1 MEKAAWAR
9 AKRPMPTS
17 PFHSREAQTRNP
29 KALLLGM
36 LGPVLGMALAQFA
49 ALFLTVYTTCA
60 QAAFYQE
67 YAVGPL
73 PGAKTEEAASPE
85 MTD

>member
-1 MEKAAWAR
+1 M
-9 AKRPMPTS
+9 
-17 PFHSREAQTRNP
+17 NVGGVLIV
-29 KALLLGM
+29 ALVAIAFAMGFT
-36 LGPVLGMALAQFA
+36 VLGMALAQFA

-85 MTD
+85 MTE

>member
-1 MEKAAWAR
+1 
-9 AKRPMPTS
+9 
-17 PFHSREAQTRNP
+17 
-29 KALLLGM
+29 M